1 VVHGVGR
8 VLTRDGDAAIKNKF
22 SHERRRL
29 AILDAV
35 SRTLRLYETA
45 PDRSSAVPL
54 I

>member
-1 VVHGVGR
+1 VDRGVDR
-8 VLTRDGDAAIKNKF
+8 DPTRDGDAAIKNKF
-22 SHERRRL
+22 PHERRRL

-35 SRTLRLYETA
+35 SGSLRLYETA